1 MIQKASSWFL
11 LILLIPA
18 LVSCNPSVES
28 PYRGY
33 LYFAKAS
40 YLARFSL
47 RDGSFS
53 IVENRGDKVIR
64 DLSDFGH
71 KRLLISEVEAI
82 NRKKT
87 SRISWIDL
95 KEGRSRALYSGT
107 LARFLPD
114 SAVIVY
120 DDGLKLYAVSL
131 RSGSGPDEVIS
142 SHRLHQLTA
151 MVVVSDDILL
161 FEISEEGQSII
172 HSYDA
177 ITGNVAKLD
186 ALSQVCGLSGAV
198 WISDLEKLAC
208 HPRIEGDNS
217 KNYVFTRLDGEPG
230 KALPLPEGGQFV
242 ALTYVESQGILVFKE
257 KWRSYFGTR
266 RNYSVWAHNIRSGEN
281 IRIAKNKN
289 LGSSVVYAE
298 L

>member
-1 MIQKASSWFL
+1 MQKLLSWLFI
-11 LILLIPA
+11 ILLIPA
-18 LVSCNPSVES
+18 LVSCKPSAES
-28 PYRGY
+28 SYRGY

-64 DLSDFGH
+64 DLSYFGH
-71 KRLLISEVEAI
+71 ERLLISEVEAI
-82 NRKKT
+82 SRKEI

-131 RSGSGPDEVIS
+131 RSESGPDEIIS

-151 MVVVSDDILL
+151 MVVVSNDILL
-161 FEISEEGQSII
+161 FEINEDGQFMI

-177 ITGNVAKLD
+177 ITGVVQKLD

-208 HPRIEGDNS
+208 HPRMEGDNS
-217 KNYVFTRLDGEPG
+217 KNYVLARLDGEPG
-230 KALPLPEGGQFV
+230 KALSLPEGGQFV
-242 ALTYVESQGILVFKE
+242 ALTYVESQGILVLKE
-257 KWRSYFGTR
+257 KWRSHFGTR
-266 RNYSVWAHNIRSGEN
+266 RNSSVWAHDIRGGEN
-281 IRIAKNKN
+281 TRIAKNQN